1 MLAERVT
8 QWRQEA
14 LDEGRRQGVSEGVLE
29 GRRQGLFEG
38 VSHERTLLRR
48 QAARR
53 FGVAT
58 GDALAG
64 LLANEEDVDRL
75 AEVGDLVVDCATAEE
90 LLRRGRG
97 VLNGGR

>member
-14 LDEGRRQGVSEGVLE
+14 LDEGRRQGVS
-29 GRRQGLFEG
+29 EG

-64 LLANEEDVDRL
+64 LLANVEDVERL
-75 AEVGDLVVDCATAEE
+75 ADVGDLVVDCASAEE